1 MYDQRDVNDET
12 LGIRAL
18 QLKKSQ
24 AAQRA
29 IEKVRRELA
38 DRWSE
43 LGSNE
48 VSDLE
53 WMLGE
58 MWAVTEGEEW
68 EALRFTKLTM
78 GDLIAILNLGT
89 QIKRHARPSIE
100 ILHNGLAIVEAA
112 ADRVEDEE
120 PSPDEEY

>member
-1 MYDQRDVNDET
+1 MHDQRDVNDET

-29 IEKVRRELA
+29 IEKMRRELTE
-38 DRWSE
+38 RWSE
-43 LGSNE
+43 LGSDE
-48 VSDLE
+48 VDDLE
-53 WMLGE
+53 WILGE

-68 EALRFTKLTM
+68 DSLRFTRLTM
-78 GDLIAILNLGT
+78 GDLIAILDLGT

-100 ILHNGLAIVEAA
+100 ILHDALALVEAA
-112 ADRVEDEE
+112 AKREVEEE
-120 PSPDEEY
+120 IDLDEEY